1 MDIKIQADQTNQRCS
16 ANIYM
21 YVLKVHNKCINC
33 LLGVV
38 GGGAQTPSLSTSPP
52 APPTSKL
59 KTHADQLKFYIKVRK
74 KKVFDPTT
82 SEETRITD

>member
-16 ANIYM
+16 ANICM